1 MTKEDIQT
9 AINGMNFYMSISA
22 IEKKLKMPTT
32 TLQKALKGERELPA
46 KWIKPLQGFFGIK
59 PDVPVVEVIKES
71 TVATPAAPATNK
83 TYAEYL
89 RMSGKQI
96 KENWEDIKKCKFTP
110 GQVSTLHSKIPK

>member
-1 MTKEDIQT
+1 MTKADIQT

-22 IEKKLKMPTT
+22 IELKLKMPAT
-32 TLQKALKGERELPA
+32 TLQKALKGERTLPT
-46 KWIKPLQGFFGIK
+46 KWVKPLQNFFGIK
-59 PDVPVVEVIKES
+59 PDEPVVEVKKEA
-71 TVATPAAPATNK
+71 TVATPAPATKK

-96 KENWEDIKKCKFTP
+96 KEHWEDIKKCKFTP